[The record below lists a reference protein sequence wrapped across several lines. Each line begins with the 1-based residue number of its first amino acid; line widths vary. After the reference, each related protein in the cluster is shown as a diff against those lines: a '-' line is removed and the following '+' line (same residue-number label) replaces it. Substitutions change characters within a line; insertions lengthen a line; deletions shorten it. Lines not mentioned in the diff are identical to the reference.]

1 MRAARV
7 GALDASLRDSWR
19 DMTRGLRVATV
30 AMAAVFA
37 APLLITASTAQA
49 AQGGKSDPIT
59 PAERLIF
66 MTGHLQGIAPQTEL
80 DYTMASPDAKPSGE
94 DRVRVL
100 VTSPNNAKGDAQ
112 VSDGTGAVPL
122 PNSGLECNPVI
133 IYFLE
138 HDIAEMERLTGGKKR
153 YFQKRLRLALA
164 AGPSVETVKREVDGK
179 PVTAQQI
186 VVQPYLNDPNAARF
200 PEYTGKRYTFLLAS
214 AVPGQ
219 VVQIRS
225 EVPGNN
231 NDFAHPVRVE
241 TLSYQAELHKLAPAP
256 GAPASGTSTTP
267 TATPTAA
274 PTAAPAKPQ
283 ANAPANAPADATHA
297 SR

>member
-7 GALDASLRDSWR
+7 AMSRASLRASWHELGR
-19 DMTRGLRVATV
+19 AIGVAVVPAAV
-30 AMAAVFA
+30 AIAAVFA
-37 APLLITASTAQA
+37 ASPVTSANAAQA
-49 AQGGKSDPIT
+49 AASDPIT
-59 PAERLIF
+59 PAEQLIF
-66 MTGHLQGIAPQTEL
+66 MAAHMQGIAPQTEL
-80 DYTMASPDAKPSGE
+80 DYTMASPDAKPAGE

-100 VTSPNNAKGDAQ
+100 VTSPNNAKADAQ

-122 PNSGLECNPVI
+122 PNSGLQCNPVI

-138 HDIAEMERLTGGKKR
+138 RDIAEMERLTGGKKR
-153 YFQKRLRLALA
+153 YFQQRLRLALA
-164 AGPSVETVKREVDGK
+164 AGPTIETVRREVDGK

-186 VVQPYLNDPNAARF
+186 VVQPYLHDPNAARF

-214 AVPGQ
+214 AVPGR

-225 EVPGNN
+225 EVPGAN

-241 TLSYQAELHKLAPAP
+241 TLSYQAEVRKLAPAP
-256 GAPASGTSTTP
+256 GAPASGP
-267 TATPTAA
+267 INA
-274 PTAAPAKPQ
+274 PTGAPAKPQ
-283 ANAPANAPADATHA
+283 ANAPADATHA

>member
-1 MRAARV
+1 
-7 GALDASLRDSWR
+7 
-19 DMTRGLRVATV
+19 
-30 AMAAVFA
+30 MAAVFA
-37 APLLITASTAQA
+37 APLLAAASTAQA
-49 AQGGKSDPIT
+49 AQAAQAGKSDPIT
-59 PAERLIF
+59 PAEQLIF

-122 PNSGLECNPVI
+122 PNSGLQCNPVI

-153 YFQKRLRLALA
+153 YFQQRLRLALA
-164 AGPSVETVKREVDGK
+164 AGPTIATVKREVDGK

-241 TLSYQAELHKLAPAP
+241 TLSYQAEVHKLAPTP
-256 GAPASGTSTTP
+256 GAPAGGKSTTP
-267 TATPTAA
+267 TAT

-283 ANAPANAPADATHA
+283 ANAPTDATHA